1 MPGYIKKA
9 LQCFAIPPTTR
20 TQHAPHAWSKPVYG
34 QTQQLTKP
42 IDNSP
47 ALGATERRRLQEII
61 GTLLY
66 DGRAIDSTLLVA
78 LGTLASAQAEGTK
91 ATANA
96 CKQLLDYCATHP
108 DAVVR
113 FRASDMCLHI
123 NSDASYL
130 SEPKARFR
138 VGSIFYLS
146 DQPSTMPTH
155 DTLSAPLNGAIHIVS
170 NILRNV
176 MASAAEAEF
185 GGLFYN
191 EQEACPIRQAL
202 LDMGHPQPATPMK
215 TDNSTAC
222 GIANDTVKQRKS
234 KAMDMRFYWIRCRSK
249 QNQFRIHWK
258 RGKDNH
264 ANYFTKD
271 HAASYHH
278 TMRPRYLHVPIATE

>member
-9 LQCFAIPPTTR
+9 LQRFAIPPTTR
-20 TQHAPHAWSKPVYG
+20 AQHAPHVWSKPVYG

-47 ALGATERRRLQEII
+47 ALNATERRRLQEII

-66 DGRAIDSTLLVA
+66 YDRAIDSTLLVA
-78 LGTLASAQAEGTK
+78 LGTLAPAQAEGTK

-96 CKQLLDYCATHP
+96 CKQLLNYYAHHP

-113 FRASDMCLHI
+113 FRASDICLHI
-123 NSDASYL
+123 DSDVSYL
-130 SEPKARFR
+130 SEPKARSR
-138 VGSIFYLS
+138 VGGIFYLS
-146 DQPSTMPTH
+146 NQKPTPN
-155 DTLSAPLNGAIHIVS
+155 TPSAPLNGAIHIVS
-170 NILRNV
+170 HILRNV

-191 EQEACPIRQAL
+191 GQEACPIRQAL

-215 TDNSTAC
+215 SNNSTAY

-234 KAMDMRFYWIRCRSK
+234 KAMDIRFYWIRCRLK
-249 QNQFRIHWK
+249 QN
-258 RGKDNH
+258 
-264 ANYFTKD
+264 
-271 HAASYHH
+271 
-278 TMRPRYLHVPIATE
+278 